1 MSNIAAIEFFILG
14 PNDVDYNEKVFE
26 IREPLTIY
34 LMEIKNVLTSEPG
47 TVIGAMDKGVDLESL
62 VFEMDLEEDEIN
74 QRIIAQVQKYCT
86 LANMFKTKIET
97 KFTGGAVRDIC
108 FIDIIVDSI
117 RYMQIRLT

>member
-1 MSNIAAIEFFILG
+1 MSNITAIEFFTLG
-14 PNDVDYNEKVFE
+14 PNDVDYNEKSFE
-26 IREPLTIY
+26 VREPLTVY

-47 TVIGAMDKGVDLESL
+47 TVIGAMDKGIDLESL
-62 VFEMDLEEDEIN
+62 VFEMDLQEDEIN

-97 KFTGGAVRDIC
+97 RFTGGIIRDIC
-108 FIDIIVDSI
+108 FIDIIVDSN